1 MKQYIKD
8 NFGLLTV
15 SIKTTIEDFKSFL
28 ESATEAGIKDS
39 PQKTIHNT
47 IIEYSRLLS
56 NLLNDEVTEYNEK
69 QLKMIMEHR
78 LRILKAQ
85 KEQVDTTIPLIEKVI
100 EEIDKS
106 IT

>member
-78 LRILKAQ
+78 LRVLNTQ
-85 KEQVDTTIPLIEKVI
+85 KGKVDLTIPLVPKFI
-100 EEIDKS
+100 EELDKS
-106 IT
+106 VT

>member
-15 SIKTTIEDFKSFL
+15 SIKMTIEDFKSFL

-47 IIEYSRLLS
+47 IIEYSTLLS

-78 LRILKAQ
+78 LRVLNTQ
-85 KEQVDTTIPLIEKVI
+85 KEKVDLTIPLVTKFI
-100 EEIDKS
+100 EELDKS
-106 IT
+106 VT